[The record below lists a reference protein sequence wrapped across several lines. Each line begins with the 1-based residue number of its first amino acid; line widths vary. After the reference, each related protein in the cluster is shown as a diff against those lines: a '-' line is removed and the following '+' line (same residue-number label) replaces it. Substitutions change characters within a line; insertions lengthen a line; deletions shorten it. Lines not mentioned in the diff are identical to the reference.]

1 MAYSVTTNNG
11 DVITVNDE
19 AKDSSSLSL
28 TVIGRNATNYGQT
41 IFTNTVR
48 QLENFAGN
56 TPPSATYLP
65 TGQLW
70 YDKGEN
76 TLRVYNGATWTRTSL
91 VPANPTDITDD
102 VVTGTQYFN
111 TTEDKLRVYDGAVF
125 RDAVL
130 PGGTVTSAL
139 TGSQSGSAT
148 NYGAKIETLFLT
160 AQGGTPSVVPV
171 IALKY
176 VSDGTSPGEL
186 ADTAHDSAGA
196 TVMAIFSDKAFTVDA
211 TDPHYA
217 TLSNVNSFSGTI
229 TKGMNLRAD
238 YTDSS
243 IAQADTSAFAD
254 KANAFNVGGTIIPS
268 ADYIHV
274 GSTNWVP
281 SGTVSTNY
289 SLGNASNRFGT
300 VHTDTLQIGNSGTPQ
315 TVGIVGTVNIGNAS
329 NEVNSLFVHDLTVSG
344 DLDFTNVNTL
354 TNLES
359 ADITSVALTSGTIV
373 DTATAATDIVNYQTL
388 QAATTSTAL
397 VSGKVIVTTPATSAA
412 SHSVFIGYDAGG
424 ITGNLDTRAHASL
437 SYVPSTGTLS
447 ATSVSATTFTGDLVG
462 DVTGSGAAIT
472 SLNASNIITGTISDA
487 RLPNTITSSIT
498 GNVNGDLTGDVT
510 GSIAGATA
518 AMTGAVTGGS
528 LSDGTLTIDSGAI
541 TSATNITAS
550 GTLNA
555 GTVTDG
561 TASLSSGALA
571 GATTG
576 NFSGTVTATLFSGVA
591 TQARYA
597 DLAEKYTTDADYEA
611 GTVVKIG
618 GDAEITM
625 TTEHA
630 DTEVFGVISTDPA
643 YLMNKDIDGLPVAL
657 QGRVPVKVIGKVEKG
672 QRLTSSDVPGLAW
685 AADVST
691 PLQAIIGRSLENKTD
706 GNEGVVEAV
715 IGVK

>member
-28 TVIGRNATNYGQT
+28 TVIGRNATNYGQS

-76 TLRVYNGATWTRTSL
+76 TLRVYNGATWARTSL
-91 VPANPTDITDD
+91 VPTNATDITEE

-139 TGSQSGSAT
+139 TGSTSGSAT
-148 NYGAKIETLFLT
+148 NYGAKTETLFLT
-160 AQGGTPSVVPV
+160 SQGGSPSVVPV
-171 IALKY
+171 VAIKY
-176 VSDGTSPGEL
+176 VSDGSTPGEL
-186 ADTAHDSAGA
+186 ADTQHDSAGA
-196 TVMAIFSDKAFTVDA
+196 TVMAIFSDTAFTIA
-211 TDPHYA
+211 ASDPYYA

-254 KANAFNVGGTIIPS
+254 KANAFNVGGTIVPA

-289 SLGNASNRFGT
+289 TLGNATNRFGT
-300 VHTDTLQIGNSGTPQ
+300 VHTDTLQIGNAGTPQ
-315 TVGIVGTVNIGNAS
+315 TVGIIGTVNMGNAT
-329 NEVNSLFVHDLTVSG
+329 NRINSLFVQDLSIAG
-344 DLDFTNVNTL
+344 DLDFAQVNTL
-354 TNLES
+354 TGLEDAAIS
-359 ADITSVALTSGTIV
+359 NVILTRGTIAT
-373 DTATAATDIVNYQTL
+373 TATAALDIVNYQTL
-388 QAATTSTAL
+388 QNATTSTAL
-397 VSGKVIVTTPATSAA
+397 VSGKVIVTAPASPAV
-412 SHSVFIGYDAGG
+412 SHSVFLGQG
-424 ITGNLDTRAHASL
+424 TSGNLDTRAHASL
-437 SYVPSTGTLS
+437 SYIPSTGTLS
-447 ATSVSATTFTGDLVG
+447 TTAVSATTFTGDL
-462 DVTGSGAAIT
+462 
-472 SLNASNIITGTISDA
+472 
-487 RLPNTITSSIT
+487 
-498 GNVNGDLTGDVT
+498 TGDVT
-510 GSIAGATA
+510 GAIAGTTA
-518 AMTGAVTGGS
+518 NMSGTVTGDTLTDGTVSINNGAITGAQGITSLATITGSVVT
-528 LSDGTLTIDSGAI
+528 DGTAQITSGAI
-541 TSATNITAS
+541 TGATNITA
-550 GTLNA
+550 T
-555 GTVTDG
+555 
-561 TASLSSGALA
+561 
-571 GATTG
+571 
-576 NFSGTVTATLFSGVA
+576 GTVTANLFSGVA
-591 TQARYA
+591 TAARYA

-630 DTEVFGVISTDPA
+630 DTEVFGVISTAPA

-657 QGRVPVKVIGKVEKG
+657 QGRVPVKVIGKVSKG

-685 AADVST
+685 AVDENT
-691 PLQAIIGRSLENKTD
+691 PIQAIIGRSLENKTD
-706 GNEGVVEAV
+706 GDQGVVEAV
-715 IGVK
+715 IGIK

>member
-28 TVIGRNATNYGQT
+28 TVIGRNATNYGQS

-76 TLRVYNGATWTRTSL
+76 TLRVYNGATWARTSL
-91 VPANPTDITDD
+91 VPTNATDITEE

-139 TGSQSGSAT
+139 TGSTSGSAT
-148 NYGAKIETLFLT
+148 NYGAKTETLFLT
-160 AQGGTPSVVPV
+160 SQGGSPSVVPV
-171 IALKY
+171 VAIKY
-176 VSDGTSPGEL
+176 VSDGSTPGEL
-186 ADTAHDSAGA
+186 ADTQHDSAGA
-196 TVMAIFSDKAFTVDA
+196 TVMAIFSDTAFTIA
-211 TDPHYA
+211 ASDPYYA

-254 KANAFNVGGTIIPS
+254 KANAFNVGGTIVPA

-289 SLGNASNRFGT
+289 TLGNATNRFGT
-300 VHTDTLQIGNSGTPQ
+300 VHTDTLQIGNAGTPQ
-315 TVGIVGTVNIGNAS
+315 TVGVIGTVNIGNAT
-329 NEVNSLFVHDLTVSG
+329 NQINSLFVNDLTVSG

-359 ADITSVALTSGTIV
+359 ADIDAVTLTSGTIST
-373 DTATAATDIVNYQTL
+373 TATAATDIVNYQTL
-388 QAATTSTAL
+388 QNATTSTAL
-397 VSGKVIVTTPATSAA
+397 VSGKVIVTAPASPAV
-412 SHSVFIGYDAGG
+412 SHSVFLGQG
-424 ITGNLDTRAHASL
+424 TSGNLDTRAHASL
-437 SYVPSTGTLS
+437 SYIPSTGTLS
-447 ATSVSATTFTGDLVG
+447 TTAVSATTFTGDL
-462 DVTGSGAAIT
+462 
-472 SLNASNIITGTISDA
+472 
-487 RLPNTITSSIT
+487 
-498 GNVNGDLTGDVT
+498 TGDVT
-510 GSIAGATA
+510 GAIAGTTA
-518 AMTGAVTGGS
+518 NMSGTVTGDTLTDGTVSINNGAITGAQNITSLATITGSVVT
-528 LSDGTLTIDSGAI
+528 DGTAQITSGAI
-541 TSATNITAS
+541 TGATNITA
-550 GTLNA
+550 T
-555 GTVTDG
+555 
-561 TASLSSGALA
+561 
-571 GATTG
+571 
-576 NFSGTVTATLFSGVA
+576 GTVTANLFSGVA
-591 TQARYA
+591 TAARYA

-630 DTEVFGVISTDPA
+630 DTEVFGVISTAPA

-657 QGRVPVKVIGKVEKG
+657 QGRVPVKVIGKVSKG

-685 AADVST
+685 AVDENT
-691 PLQAIIGRSLENKTD
+691 PIQAIIGRSLENKTD
-706 GNEGVVEAV
+706 GDQGVVEAV
-715 IGVK
+715 IGIK

>member
-28 TVIGRNATNYGQT
+28 TVIGRNATNYGQS

-76 TLRVYNGATWTRTSL
+76 TLRVYNGATWARTSL
-91 VPANPTDITDD
+91 VPTNATDITEE

-139 TGSQSGSAT
+139 TGSTSGSAT
-148 NYGAKIETLFLT
+148 NYGAKTETLFLT
-160 AQGGTPSVVPV
+160 SQGGSPSVVPV
-171 IALKY
+171 VAIKY
-176 VSDGTSPGEL
+176 VSDGSTPGEL
-186 ADTAHDSAGA
+186 ADTQHDSAGA
-196 TVMAIFSDKAFTVDA
+196 TVMAIFSDTAFTIA
-211 TDPHYA
+211 ASDPYYA

-254 KANAFNVGGTIIPS
+254 KANAFNVGGTIVPA

-289 SLGNASNRFGT
+289 TLGNATNRFGT
-300 VHTDTLQIGNSGTPQ
+300 VHTDTLQIGNAGTPQ
-315 TVGIVGTVNIGNAS
+315 TVGVIGTVNIGNAT
-329 NEVNSLFVHDLTVSG
+329 NQINSLFVNDLTVSG

-359 ADITSVALTSGTIV
+359 ADIDAVTLTTGTIST
-373 DTATAATDIVNYQTL
+373 TATAATDIVNYQTL
-388 QAATTSTAL
+388 QNATTSTAL
-397 VSGKVIVTTPATSAA
+397 VSGKVIVTAPASPAV
-412 SHSVFIGYDAGG
+412 SHSVFLGQG
-424 ITGNLDTRAHASL
+424 TSGNLDTRAHASL
-437 SYVPSTGTLS
+437 SYIPSTGTLS
-447 ATSVSATTFTGDLVG
+447 TTAVSATTFTGDL
-462 DVTGSGAAIT
+462 
-472 SLNASNIITGTISDA
+472 
-487 RLPNTITSSIT
+487 
-498 GNVNGDLTGDVT
+498 TGDVT
-510 GSIAGATA
+510 GAIAGTTA
-518 AMTGAVTGGS
+518 NMSGTVTGDTLTDGTVSINNGAITGAQNITSLATITGSVVT
-528 LSDGTLTIDSGAI
+528 DGTAQITSGAI
-541 TSATNITAS
+541 TGATNITA
-550 GTLNA
+550 T
-555 GTVTDG
+555 
-561 TASLSSGALA
+561 
-571 GATTG
+571 
-576 NFSGTVTATLFSGVA
+576 GTVTANLFSGVA
-591 TQARYA
+591 TAARYA

-630 DTEVFGVISTDPA
+630 DTEVFGVISTAPA

-657 QGRVPVKVIGKVEKG
+657 QGRVPVKVIGKVSKG

-685 AADVST
+685 AVDENT
-691 PLQAIIGRSLENKTD
+691 PIQAIIGRSLENKTD
-706 GNEGVVEAV
+706 GDQGVVEAV
-715 IGVK
+715 IGIK

>member
-1 MAYSVTTNNG
+1 MAYSITTNDNQT
-11 DVITVNDE
+11 ITVTDE
-19 AKDSSSLSL
+19 LLNTDSSQIL
-28 TVIGRNATNYGQT
+28 IGRNAINYGQS
-41 IFTNTVR
+41 IVTNTIR
-48 QLENFAGN
+48 QLESFAGSN
-56 TPPSATYLP
+56 IPSGINV

-70 YDKGEN
+70 YNKTEN
-76 TLRVYNGATWTRTSL
+76 TLRVYNGSTWSRTSL
-91 VPANPTDITDD
+91 VPTATSDITTEL
-102 VVTGTQYFN
+102 VAGTGYFN
-111 TTEDKLRVYDGAVF
+111 TTEDKLKIYDGAVF

-139 TGSQSGSAT
+139 SAAQSGTAT

-160 AQGGTPSVVPV
+160 AQGASPSVVPV
-171 IALKY
+171 MAFKY
-176 VSDGTSPGEL
+176 VSDGTVPGEL
-186 ADTAHDSAGA
+186 ADSAHDSAGA

-211 TDPHYA
+211 SDPYYA

-243 IAQADTSAFAD
+243 IAQSDTSTFAD
-254 KANAFNVGGTIIPS
+254 QANALYVGGAPISS

-281 SGTVSTNY
+281 SGVS
-289 SLGNASNRFGT
+289 SVLGTSSNRFADLHVGQM
-300 VHTDTLQIGNSGTPQ
+300 QIG
-315 TVGIVGTVNIGNAS
+315 VGGSPKSIGILGDVTLGNVT
-329 NEVNSLFVHDLTVSG
+329 NEVKEIFVHDLHVSG
-344 DLDFTNVNTL
+344 DLDFANVNAL

-359 ADITSVALTSGTIV
+359 ADIDDVTLTTGSISTTASSGNDIVNFTTLSAATTSSSLVAGATIV
-373 DTATAATDIVNYQTL
+373 DTPAAPTAT
-388 QAATTSTAL
+388 
-397 VSGKVIVTTPATSAA
+397 
-412 SHSVFIGYDAGG
+412 HSVFLGQGTTGNISTSSHSG
-424 ITGNLDTRAHASL
+424 ITYL
-437 SYVPSTGTLS
+437 PSTSTLTTGT
-447 ATSVSATTFTGDLVG
+447 VSATTLTD
-462 DVTGSGAAIT
+462 GSFSVSAGAIT
-472 SLNASNIITGTISDA
+472 GASTGTFS
-487 RLPNTITSSIT
+487 
-498 GNVNGDLTGDVT
+498 
-510 GSIAGATA
+510 
-518 AMTGAVTGGS
+518 GAVTGGS
-528 LSDGTLTIDSGAI
+528 LTDGTATLSSGALSGVTTLSLTSTI
-541 TSATNITAS
+541 TGATAVTAS
-550 GTLNA
+550 GAVTGGTL
-555 GTVTDG
+555 TDG
-561 TASLSSGALA
+561 TASISSGAIT

-576 NFSGTVTATLFSGVA
+576 NFSGTVTANLFSGTA

-597 DLAEKYTTDADYEA
+597 DLAEKYTSDAEYEA

-630 DTEVFGVISTDPA
+630 DSEVFGVISTDPA

-691 PLQAIIGRSLENKTD
+691 PIQAIIGRSLENKTD

>member
-28 TVIGRNATNYGQT
+28 TVIGRNATNYGQS

-76 TLRVYNGATWTRTSL
+76 TLRVYNGATWARTSL
-91 VPANPTDITDD
+91 VPTNATDITEE

-139 TGSQSGSAT
+139 TGSTSGSAT
-148 NYGAKIETLFLT
+148 NYGAKTETLFLT
-160 AQGGTPSVVPV
+160 SQGGSPSVVPV
-171 IALKY
+171 VAIKY
-176 VSDGTSPGEL
+176 VSDGSTPGEL
-186 ADTAHDSAGA
+186 ADTQHDSAGA
-196 TVMAIFSDKAFTVDA
+196 TVMAIFSDTAFTIA
-211 TDPHYA
+211 ASDPYYA

-254 KANAFNVGGTIIPS
+254 KANAFNVGGTIVPA

-289 SLGNASNRFGT
+289 TLGNATNRFGT
-300 VHTDTLQIGNSGTPQ
+300 VHTDTLQIGNAGTPQ
-315 TVGIVGTVNIGNAS
+315 TVGVIGTVNIGNAT
-329 NEVNSLFVHDLTVSG
+329 NQINSLFVNDLTVSG

-359 ADITSVALTSGTIV
+359 ADIDAVTLTTGTIST
-373 DTATAATDIVNYQTL
+373 TATAATDIVNYQTL
-388 QAATTSTAL
+388 QNATTSTAL
-397 VSGKVIVTTPATSAA
+397 VSGKVIVTAPASPAV
-412 SHSVFIGYDAGG
+412 SHSVFLGQG
-424 ITGNLDTRAHASL
+424 TSGNLDTRAHASL
-437 SYVPSTGTLS
+437 SYIPSTGTLS
-447 ATSVSATTFTGDLVG
+447 TTAVSATTFTGDL
-462 DVTGSGAAIT
+462 
-472 SLNASNIITGTISDA
+472 
-487 RLPNTITSSIT
+487 
-498 GNVNGDLTGDVT
+498 TGDVT
-510 GSIAGATA
+510 GAIAGTTA
-518 AMTGAVTGGS
+518 NMSGTVTGDT
-528 LSDGTLTIDSGAI
+528 LTDGTVSINNGAI
-541 TSATNITAS
+541 TGAQNITSLATITGS
-550 GTLNA
+550 V
-555 GTVTDG
+555 VTDG
-561 TASLSSGALA
+561 TAQITSGALT

-576 NFSGTVTATLFSGVA
+576 NFSGTVTANLFSGVA

-630 DTEVFGVISTDPA
+630 DTEVFGVISTAPA

-657 QGRVPVKVIGKVEKG
+657 QGRVPVKVIGKVSKG

-685 AADVST
+685 AVDENT
-691 PLQAIIGRSLENKTD
+691 PIQAIIGRSLENKTD
-706 GNEGVVEAV
+706 GDQGVVEAV
-715 IGVK
+715 IGIK

>member
-28 TVIGRNATNYGQT
+28 TVIGRNATNYGQS

-76 TLRVYNGATWTRTSL
+76 TLRVYNGATWARTSL
-91 VPANPTDITDD
+91 VPTNATDITEE

-139 TGSQSGSAT
+139 TGSTSGSAT
-148 NYGAKIETLFLT
+148 NYGAKTETLFLT
-160 AQGGTPSVVPV
+160 SQGGSPSVVPV
-171 IALKY
+171 VAIKY
-176 VSDGTSPGEL
+176 VSDGSTPGEL
-186 ADTAHDSAGA
+186 ADTQHDSAGA
-196 TVMAIFSDKAFTVDA
+196 TVMAIFSDTAFTIA
-211 TDPHYA
+211 ASDPYYA

-254 KANAFNVGGTIIPS
+254 KANAFNVGGTIVPA

-289 SLGNASNRFGT
+289 TLGNATNRFGT
-300 VHTDTLQIGNSGTPQ
+300 VHTDTLQIGNAGTPQ
-315 TVGIVGTVNIGNAS
+315 TVGVIGTVNIGNAT
-329 NEVNSLFVHDLTVSG
+329 NQINSLFVNDLTVSG

-359 ADITSVALTSGTIV
+359 ADIDAVTLTTGTIST
-373 DTATAATDIVNYQTL
+373 TATAATDIVNYQTL
-388 QAATTSTAL
+388 QNATTSTAL
-397 VSGKVIVTTPATSAA
+397 VSGKVIVTAPASPAV
-412 SHSVFIGYDAGG
+412 SHSVFLGQG
-424 ITGNLDTRAHASL
+424 TSGNLDTRAHASL
-437 SYVPSTGTLS
+437 SYIPSTGTLS
-447 ATSVSATTFTGDLVG
+447 TTAVSATTFTGDL
-462 DVTGSGAAIT
+462 
-472 SLNASNIITGTISDA
+472 
-487 RLPNTITSSIT
+487 
-498 GNVNGDLTGDVT
+498 TGDVT
-510 GSIAGATA
+510 GAIAGTTANMSGTVTGDTLTDGTVSINNGAIAGAQNITSLA
-518 AMTGAVTGGS
+518 TITGSVVT
-528 LSDGTLTIDSGAI
+528 DGTAQITSGAI
-541 TSATNITAS
+541 TGATNITA
-550 GTLNA
+550 T
-555 GTVTDG
+555 
-561 TASLSSGALA
+561 
-571 GATTG
+571 
-576 NFSGTVTATLFSGVA
+576 GTVTANLFSGVA
-591 TQARYA
+591 TAARYA

-630 DTEVFGVISTDPA
+630 DTEVFGVISTAPA

-657 QGRVPVKVIGKVEKG
+657 QGRVPVKVIGKVSKG

-685 AADVST
+685 AVDENT
-691 PLQAIIGRSLENKTD
+691 PIQAIIGRSLENKTD
-706 GNEGVVEAV
+706 GDQGVVEAV
-715 IGVK
+715 IGIK

>member
-28 TVIGRNATNYGQT
+28 TVIGRNATNYGQS

-76 TLRVYNGATWTRTSL
+76 TLRVYNGATWARTSL
-91 VPANPTDITDD
+91 VPTNATDITEE

-139 TGSQSGSAT
+139 TGSTSGSAT
-148 NYGAKIETLFLT
+148 NYGAKTETLFLT
-160 AQGGTPSVVPV
+160 SQGGSPSVVPV
-171 IALKY
+171 VAIKY
-176 VSDGTSPGEL
+176 VSDGSTPGEL
-186 ADTAHDSAGA
+186 ADTQHDSAGA
-196 TVMAIFSDKAFTVDA
+196 TVMAIFSDTAFTIA
-211 TDPHYA
+211 ASDPYYA

-254 KANAFNVGGTIIPS
+254 KANAFNVGGTIVPA

-289 SLGNASNRFGT
+289 TLGNATNRFGT
-300 VHTDTLQIGNSGTPQ
+300 VHTDTLQIGNAGTPQ
-315 TVGIVGTVNIGNAS
+315 TVGVIGTVNIGNAT
-329 NEVNSLFVHDLTVSG
+329 NQINSLFVNDLTVSG

-359 ADITSVALTSGTIV
+359 ADIDAVTLTSGTIST
-373 DTATAATDIVNYQTL
+373 TATAATDIVNYQTL
-388 QAATTSTAL
+388 QNATTSTAL
-397 VSGKVIVTTPATSAA
+397 VSGKVIVTAPASPAV
-412 SHSVFIGYDAGG
+412 SHSVFLGQG
-424 ITGNLDTRAHASL
+424 TSGNLDTRAHASL
-437 SYVPSTGTLS
+437 SYIPSTGTLS
-447 ATSVSATTFTGDLVG
+447 TTAVSATTFTGDL
-462 DVTGSGAAIT
+462 
-472 SLNASNIITGTISDA
+472 
-487 RLPNTITSSIT
+487 
-498 GNVNGDLTGDVT
+498 TGDVT
-510 GSIAGATA
+510 GAIAGTTA
-518 AMTGAVTGGS
+518 NMSGTVTGDTLTDGTVSINNGAITGAQGITSLATITGSVVT
-528 LSDGTLTIDSGAI
+528 DGTAQITSGAI
-541 TSATNITAS
+541 TGATNITA
-550 GTLNA
+550 T
-555 GTVTDG
+555 
-561 TASLSSGALA
+561 
-571 GATTG
+571 
-576 NFSGTVTATLFSGVA
+576 GTVTANLFSGVA
-591 TQARYA
+591 TAARYA

-630 DTEVFGVISTDPA
+630 DTEVFGVISTAPA

-657 QGRVPVKVIGKVEKG
+657 QGRVPVKVIGKVSKG

-685 AADVST
+685 AVDENT
-691 PLQAIIGRSLENKTD
+691 PIQAIIGRSLENKTD
-706 GNEGVVEAV
+706 GDQGVVEAV
-715 IGVK
+715 IGIK

>member
-28 TVIGRNATNYGQT
+28 TVIGRNATNYGQS

-65 TGQLW
+65 SGQLW

-76 TLRVYNGATWTRTSL
+76 TLRVYNGATWARTSL
-91 VPANPTDITDD
+91 VPTNATDITEE

-139 TGSQSGSAT
+139 TGSTSGSAT
-148 NYGAKIETLFLT
+148 NYGAKTETLFLT
-160 AQGGTPSVVPV
+160 SQGGSPSVVPV
-171 IALKY
+171 VAIKY
-176 VSDGTSPGEL
+176 VSDGSTPGEL
-186 ADTAHDSAGA
+186 ADTQHDSAGA
-196 TVMAIFSDKAFTVDA
+196 TVMAIFSDTAFTIA
-211 TDPHYA
+211 ASDPYYA

-254 KANAFNVGGTIIPS
+254 KANAFNVGGTIVPA

-289 SLGNASNRFGT
+289 TLGNATNRFGT
-300 VHTDTLQIGNSGTPQ
+300 VHTDTLQIGNAGTPQ
-315 TVGIVGTVNIGNAS
+315 TVGVIGTVNIGNAT
-329 NEVNSLFVHDLTVSG
+329 NQINSLFVNDLTVSG

-359 ADITSVALTSGTIV
+359 ADIDAVTLTTGTIST
-373 DTATAATDIVNYQTL
+373 TATAATDIVNYQTL
-388 QAATTSTAL
+388 QNATTSTAL
-397 VSGKVIVTTPATSAA
+397 VSGKVIVTAPASPAV
-412 SHSVFIGYDAGG
+412 SHSVFLGQG
-424 ITGNLDTRAHASL
+424 TSGNLDTRAHASL
-437 SYVPSTGTLS
+437 SYIPSTGTLS
-447 ATSVSATTFTGDLVG
+447 TTAVSATTFTGDL
-462 DVTGSGAAIT
+462 
-472 SLNASNIITGTISDA
+472 
-487 RLPNTITSSIT
+487 
-498 GNVNGDLTGDVT
+498 TGDVT
-510 GSIAGATA
+510 GAIAGTTA
-518 AMTGAVTGGS
+518 NMSGTVTGDTLTDGTVSINNGAITGAQNITSLATITGSVVT
-528 LSDGTLTIDSGAI
+528 DGTAQITSGAI
-541 TSATNITAS
+541 TGATNITA
-550 GTLNA
+550 T
-555 GTVTDG
+555 
-561 TASLSSGALA
+561 
-571 GATTG
+571 
-576 NFSGTVTATLFSGVA
+576 GTVTANLFSGVA
-591 TQARYA
+591 TAARYA

-630 DTEVFGVISTDPA
+630 DTEVFGVISTAPA

-657 QGRVPVKVIGKVEKG
+657 QGRVPVKVIGKVSKG

-685 AADVST
+685 AVDENT
-691 PLQAIIGRSLENKTD
+691 PIQAIIGRSLENKTD
-706 GNEGVVEAV
+706 GDQGVVEAV
-715 IGVK
+715 IGIK

>member
-28 TVIGRNATNYGQT
+28 TVIGRNATNYGQS

-76 TLRVYNGATWTRTSL
+76 TLRVYNGATWARTSL
-91 VPANPTDITDD
+91 VPTNATDITEE

-139 TGSQSGSAT
+139 TGSTSGSAT
-148 NYGAKIETLFLT
+148 NYGAKTETLFLT
-160 AQGGTPSVVPV
+160 SQGGSPSVVPV
-171 IALKY
+171 VAIKY
-176 VSDGTSPGEL
+176 VSDGSTPGEL
-186 ADTAHDSAGA
+186 ADTQHDSAGA
-196 TVMAIFSDKAFTVDA
+196 TVMAIFSDTAFTIA
-211 TDPHYA
+211 ASDPYYA

-254 KANAFNVGGTIIPS
+254 KANAFNVGGTIVPA

-289 SLGNASNRFGT
+289 TLGNATNRFGT
-300 VHTDTLQIGNSGTPQ
+300 VHTDTLQIGNAGTPQ
-315 TVGIVGTVNIGNAS
+315 TVGVIGTVNIGNAT
-329 NEVNSLFVHDLTVSG
+329 NQINSLFVNDLTVSG

-359 ADITSVALTSGTIV
+359 ADIDAVTLITGTIST
-373 DTATAATDIVNYQTL
+373 TATAATDIVNYQTL
-388 QAATTSTAL
+388 QNATTSTAL
-397 VSGKVIVTTPATSAA
+397 VSGKVIVTAPASPAV
-412 SHSVFIGYDAGG
+412 SHSVFLGQG
-424 ITGNLDTRAHASL
+424 TSGNLDTRAHASL
-437 SYVPSTGTLS
+437 SYIPSTGTLS
-447 ATSVSATTFTGDLVG
+447 TTAVSATTFTGDL
-462 DVTGSGAAIT
+462 
-472 SLNASNIITGTISDA
+472 
-487 RLPNTITSSIT
+487 
-498 GNVNGDLTGDVT
+498 TGDVT
-510 GSIAGATA
+510 GAIAGTTA
-518 AMTGAVTGGS
+518 NMSGTVTGDTLTDGTVSINNGAITGAQNITSLATITGSVVT
-528 LSDGTLTIDSGAI
+528 DGTAQITSGAI
-541 TSATNITAS
+541 TGATNITA
-550 GTLNA
+550 T
-555 GTVTDG
+555 
-561 TASLSSGALA
+561 
-571 GATTG
+571 
-576 NFSGTVTATLFSGVA
+576 GTVTANLFSGVA
-591 TQARYA
+591 TAARYA

-630 DTEVFGVISTDPA
+630 DTEVFGVISTAPA

-657 QGRVPVKVIGKVEKG
+657 QGRVPVKVIGKVSKG

-685 AADVST
+685 AVDENT
-691 PLQAIIGRSLENKTD
+691 PIQAIIGRSLENKTD
-706 GNEGVVEAV
+706 GDQGVVEAV
-715 IGVK
+715 IGIK

>member
-19 AKDSSSLSL
+19 AKDSSSLPL
-28 TVIGRNATNYGQT
+28 TVIGRNATNYGQS

-76 TLRVYNGATWTRTSL
+76 TLRVYNGATWARTSL
-91 VPANPTDITDD
+91 VPTNATDITEE

-139 TGSQSGSAT
+139 TGSTSGSAT
-148 NYGAKIETLFLT
+148 NYGAKTETLFLT
-160 AQGGTPSVVPV
+160 SQGGSPSVVPV
-171 IALKY
+171 VAIKY
-176 VSDGTSPGEL
+176 VSDGSTPGEL
-186 ADTAHDSAGA
+186 ADTQHDSAGA
-196 TVMAIFSDKAFTVDA
+196 TVMAIFSDTAFTIA
-211 TDPHYA
+211 ASDPYYA

-254 KANAFNVGGTIIPS
+254 KANAFNVGGTIVPA

-281 SGTVSTNY
+281 KETTSTNY
-289 SLGNASNRFGT
+289 TLGNATNRFGT
-300 VHTDTLQIGNSGTPQ
+300 VHTDTLQIGNAGTPQ
-315 TVGIVGTVNIGNAS
+315 TVGVIGTVNIGNAT
-329 NEVNSLFVHDLTVSG
+329 NQINSLFVNDLTVSG

-359 ADITSVALTSGTIV
+359 ADIDAVTLTTGTIST
-373 DTATAATDIVNYQTL
+373 TATAATDIVNYQTL
-388 QAATTSTAL
+388 QNATTSTAL
-397 VSGKVIVTTPATSAA
+397 VSGKVIVTAPASPAV
-412 SHSVFIGYDAGG
+412 SHSVFLGQG
-424 ITGNLDTRAHASL
+424 TSGNLDTRAHASL
-437 SYVPSTGTLS
+437 SYIPSTGTLS
-447 ATSVSATTFTGDLVG
+447 TTAVSATTFTGDL
-462 DVTGSGAAIT
+462 
-472 SLNASNIITGTISDA
+472 
-487 RLPNTITSSIT
+487 
-498 GNVNGDLTGDVT
+498 TGDVT
-510 GSIAGATA
+510 GAIAGTTA
-518 AMTGAVTGGS
+518 NMSGTVTGDTLTDGTVSINNGAITGAQNITSLATITGSVVT
-528 LSDGTLTIDSGAI
+528 DGTAQITSGAI
-541 TSATNITAS
+541 TGATNITA
-550 GTLNA
+550 T
-555 GTVTDG
+555 
-561 TASLSSGALA
+561 
-571 GATTG
+571 
-576 NFSGTVTATLFSGVA
+576 GTVTANLFSGVA
-591 TQARYA
+591 TAARYA

-630 DTEVFGVISTDPA
+630 DTEVFGVISTAPA

-657 QGRVPVKVIGKVEKG
+657 QGRVPVKVIGKVSKG

-685 AADVST
+685 AVDENT
-691 PLQAIIGRSLENKTD
+691 PIQAIIGRSLENKTD
-706 GNEGVVEAV
+706 GDQGVVEAV
-715 IGVK
+715 IGIK

>member
-28 TVIGRNATNYGQT
+28 TVIGRNATNYGQS

-76 TLRVYNGATWTRTSL
+76 TLRVYNGATWARTSL
-91 VPANPTDITDD
+91 VPTNATDITEE

-139 TGSQSGSAT
+139 TGSTSGSAT
-148 NYGAKIETLFLT
+148 NYGAKTETLFLT
-160 AQGGTPSVVPV
+160 SQGGSPSVVPV
-171 IALKY
+171 VAIKY
-176 VSDGTSPGEL
+176 VSDGSTPGEL
-186 ADTAHDSAGA
+186 ADTQHDSAGA
-196 TVMAIFSDKAFTVDA
+196 TVMAIFSDTAFTIA
-211 TDPHYA
+211 ASDPYYA

-254 KANAFNVGGTIIPS
+254 KANAFNVGGTIVPA

-289 SLGNASNRFGT
+289 TLGNATNRFGT
-300 VHTDTLQIGNSGTPQ
+300 VHTDTLQIGNAGTPQ
-315 TVGIVGTVNIGNAS
+315 TVGVIGTVNIGNAT
-329 NEVNSLFVHDLTVSG
+329 NQINSLFVNDLTVSG

-359 ADITSVALTSGTIV
+359 ADIDAVTLTTGTIST
-373 DTATAATDIVNYQTL
+373 TATAATDIVNYQTL
-388 QAATTSTAL
+388 QNATTSTAL
-397 VSGKVIVTTPATSAA
+397 VSGKVIVTAPASPAV
-412 SHSVFIGYDAGG
+412 SHSVFLGQG
-424 ITGNLDTRAHASL
+424 TSGNLDTRAHASL
-437 SYVPSTGTLS
+437 SYIPSTGTLS
-447 ATSVSATTFTGDLVG
+447 TTAVSATTFTGDL
-462 DVTGSGAAIT
+462 
-472 SLNASNIITGTISDA
+472 
-487 RLPNTITSSIT
+487 
-498 GNVNGDLTGDVT
+498 TGDVT
-510 GSIAGATA
+510 GAIAGTTA
-518 AMTGAVTGGS
+518 NMSGTVTGDTLTDGTVSINNGAITGAQNITSLATITGSVVT
-528 LSDGTLTIDSGAI
+528 DGTAQITSGAI
-541 TSATNITAS
+541 TGATNITA
-550 GTLNA
+550 T
-555 GTVTDG
+555 
-561 TASLSSGALA
+561 
-571 GATTG
+571 
-576 NFSGTVTATLFSGVA
+576 GTVTANLFSGVA
-591 TQARYA
+591 TAARYA

-657 QGRVPVKVIGKVEKG
+657 QGRVPVKVIGKVSKG

-685 AADVST
+685 AVDENT
-691 PLQAIIGRSLENKTD
+691 PIQAIIGRSLENKTD
-706 GNEGVVEAV
+706 GDQGVVEAV
-715 IGVK
+715 IGIK

>member
-28 TVIGRNATNYGQT
+28 TVIGRNATNYGQS

-76 TLRVYNGATWTRTSL
+76 TLRVYNGATWARTSL
-91 VPANPTDITDD
+91 VPTNATDITEE

-139 TGSQSGSAT
+139 TGGTSGSAT
-148 NYGAKIETLFLT
+148 NYGAKTETLFLT
-160 AQGGTPSVVPV
+160 SQGGSPSVVPV
-171 IALKY
+171 VAIKY
-176 VSDGTSPGEL
+176 VSDGSTPGEL
-186 ADTAHDSAGA
+186 ADTQHDSAGA
-196 TVMAIFSDKAFTVDA
+196 TVMAIFSDTAFTIA
-211 TDPHYA
+211 ASDPYYA

-254 KANAFNVGGTIIPS
+254 KANAFNVGGTIVPA

-289 SLGNASNRFGT
+289 TLGNATNRFGT
-300 VHTDTLQIGNSGTPQ
+300 VHTDTLQIGNAGTPQ
-315 TVGIVGTVNIGNAS
+315 TVGVIGTVNIGNAT
-329 NEVNSLFVHDLTVSG
+329 NQINSLFVNDLTVSG

-359 ADITSVALTSGTIV
+359 ADIDAVTLTTGTIST
-373 DTATAATDIVNYQTL
+373 TATAATDIVNYQTL
-388 QAATTSTAL
+388 QNATTSTAL
-397 VSGKVIVTTPATSAA
+397 VSGKVIVTAPASPAV
-412 SHSVFIGYDAGG
+412 SHSVFLGQG
-424 ITGNLDTRAHASL
+424 TSGNLDTRAHASL
-437 SYVPSTGTLS
+437 SYIPSTGTLS
-447 ATSVSATTFTGDLVG
+447 TTAVSATTFTGDL
-462 DVTGSGAAIT
+462 
-472 SLNASNIITGTISDA
+472 
-487 RLPNTITSSIT
+487 
-498 GNVNGDLTGDVT
+498 TGDVT
-510 GSIAGATA
+510 GAIAGTTA
-518 AMTGAVTGGS
+518 NMSGTVTGDTLTDGTVSINNGAITGAQNITSLATITGSVVT
-528 LSDGTLTIDSGAI
+528 DGTAQITSGAI
-541 TSATNITAS
+541 TGATNITA
-550 GTLNA
+550 T
-555 GTVTDG
+555 
-561 TASLSSGALA
+561 
-571 GATTG
+571 
-576 NFSGTVTATLFSGVA
+576 GTVTANLFSGVA
-591 TQARYA
+591 TAARYA

-630 DTEVFGVISTDPA
+630 DTEVFGVISTAPA

-657 QGRVPVKVIGKVEKG
+657 QGRVPVKVIGKVSKG

-685 AADVST
+685 AVDENT
-691 PLQAIIGRSLENKTD
+691 PIQAIIGRSLENKTD
-706 GNEGVVEAV
+706 GDQGVVEAV
-715 IGVK
+715 IGIK

>member
-76 TLRVYNGATWTRTSL
+76 TLRVYNGATWARTSL
-91 VPANPTDITDD
+91 VPTNATDITEE

-139 TGSQSGSAT
+139 TGSTSGSAT
-148 NYGAKIETLFLT
+148 NYGAKTETLFLT
-160 AQGGTPSVVPV
+160 SQGGSPSVVPV
-171 IALKY
+171 VAIKY
-176 VSDGTSPGEL
+176 VSDGSTPGEL
-186 ADTAHDSAGA
+186 ADTQHDSAGA
-196 TVMAIFSDKAFTVDA
+196 TVMAIFSDTAFTIA
-211 TDPHYA
+211 ASDPYYA

-254 KANAFNVGGTIIPS
+254 KANAFNVGGTIVPA

-289 SLGNASNRFGT
+289 TLGNATNRFGT
-300 VHTDTLQIGNSGTPQ
+300 VHTDTLQIGNAGTPQ
-315 TVGIVGTVNIGNAS
+315 TVGVIGTVNIGNAT
-329 NEVNSLFVHDLTVSG
+329 NQINSLFVNDLTVSG

-359 ADITSVALTSGTIV
+359 ADIDAVTLTTGTIST
-373 DTATAATDIVNYQTL
+373 TATAATDIVNYQTL
-388 QAATTSTAL
+388 QNATTSTAL
-397 VSGKVIVTTPATSAA
+397 VSGKVIVTAPASPAV
-412 SHSVFIGYDAGG
+412 SHSVFLGQG
-424 ITGNLDTRAHASL
+424 TSGNLDTRAHASL
-437 SYVPSTGTLS
+437 SYIPSTGTLS
-447 ATSVSATTFTGDLVG
+447 TTAVSATTFTGDL
-462 DVTGSGAAIT
+462 
-472 SLNASNIITGTISDA
+472 
-487 RLPNTITSSIT
+487 
-498 GNVNGDLTGDVT
+498 TGDVT
-510 GSIAGATA
+510 GAIAGTTA
-518 AMTGAVTGGS
+518 NMSGTVTGDTLTDGTVSINNGAITGAQNITSLATITGSVVT
-528 LSDGTLTIDSGAI
+528 DGTAQITSGAI
-541 TSATNITAS
+541 TGATNITA
-550 GTLNA
+550 T
-555 GTVTDG
+555 
-561 TASLSSGALA
+561 
-571 GATTG
+571 
-576 NFSGTVTATLFSGVA
+576 GTVTANLFSGVA
-591 TQARYA
+591 TAARYA

-630 DTEVFGVISTDPA
+630 DTEVFGVISTAPA

-657 QGRVPVKVIGKVEKG
+657 QGRVPVKVIGKVSKG

-685 AADVST
+685 AVDENT
-691 PLQAIIGRSLENKTD
+691 PIQAIIGRSLENKTD
-706 GNEGVVEAV
+706 GDQGVVEAV
-715 IGVK
+715 IGIK

>member
-1 MAYSVTTNNG
+1 MAYSVTTNDG
-11 DVITVNDE
+11 QVITVNDE
-19 AKDSSSLSL
+19 AKDSSSLPL
-28 TVIGRNATNYGQT
+28 TVIGRNATNYGQS

-76 TLRVYNGATWTRTSL
+76 TLRVYNGTVWARTSL
-91 VPANPTDITDD
+91 IPTSATDITEE

-130 PGGTVTSAL
+130 PGGTVTSSF
-139 TGSQSGSAT
+139 TGNTAASGSAT
-148 NYGAKIETLFLT
+148 NYGAKAETLFLHT
-160 AQGGTPSVVPV
+160 TGSPSVVPV
-171 IALKY
+171 VALKY
-176 VSDGTSPGEL
+176 VSDGSTPGEL
-186 ADTAHDSAGA
+186 ADTQHDSAGA
-196 TVMAIFSDKAFTVDA
+196 TVMAIFSDTAFTVAA
-211 TDPHYA
+211 TDPYYA

-254 KANAFNVGGTIIPS
+254 KANAFNVGGTIVPA

-281 SGTVSTNY
+281 SGTVSSNY
-289 SLGNASNRFGT
+289 TLGNATNRFGA
-300 VHTDTLQIGNSGTPQ
+300 VHTDTLQIGNAGTPQ
-315 TVGIVGTVNIGNAS
+315 TVGIIGTVNIGNAT
-329 NEVNSLFVHDLTVSG
+329 NQINSLFVNDLTVSG

-359 ADITSVALTSGTIV
+359 ADIDAVTLTTGTIST
-373 DTATAATDIVNYQTL
+373 TATAATDIVNYQTL
-388 QAATTSTAL
+388 QNATTSTAL
-397 VSGKVIVTTPATSAA
+397 VSGKVIVTAPASPAV
-412 SHSVFIGYDAGG
+412 SHSIFLGQG
-424 ITGNLDTRAHASL
+424 TSGNLDTRAHASL
-437 SYVPSTGTLS
+437 SYIPSTGTLS
-447 ATSVSATTFTGDLVG
+447 TTAVSATTFTGDL
-462 DVTGSGAAIT
+462 
-472 SLNASNIITGTISDA
+472 
-487 RLPNTITSSIT
+487 
-498 GNVNGDLTGDVT
+498 TGDVT
-510 GSIAGATA
+510 GAIAGTTA
-518 AMTGAVTGGS
+518 NMSGTVTGDT
-528 LSDGTLTIDSGAI
+528 LTDGTVSINNGAI
-541 TSATNITAS
+541 TGAQNITSLATITGS
-550 GTLNA
+550 V
-555 GTVTDG
+555 VTDG
-561 TASLSSGALA
+561 TAQITSGALT

-576 NFSGTVTATLFSGVA
+576 NFSGTVTANLFSGVA

-643 YLMNKDIDGLPVAL
+643 YLMNKDLDGLPVAL
-657 QGRVPVKVIGKVEKG
+657 QGRVPVKVIGKVSKG

-685 AADVST
+685 AVDENT
-691 PLQAIIGRSLENKTD
+691 PIQAIIGRSLENKTD
-706 GNEGVVEAV
+706 GDQGVVEAV
-715 IGVK
+715 IGIK

>member
-1 MAYSVTTNNG
+1 
-11 DVITVNDE
+11 
-19 AKDSSSLSL
+19 
-28 TVIGRNATNYGQT
+28 
-41 IFTNTVR
+41 
-48 QLENFAGN
+48 
-56 TPPSATYLP
+56 
-65 TGQLW
+65 
-70 YDKGEN
+70 
-76 TLRVYNGATWTRTSL
+76 
-91 VPANPTDITDD
+91 
-102 VVTGTQYFN
+102 
-111 TTEDKLRVYDGAVF
+111 
-125 RDAVL
+125 
-130 PGGTVTSAL
+130 
-139 TGSQSGSAT
+139 
-148 NYGAKIETLFLT
+148 
-160 AQGGTPSVVPV
+160 
-171 IALKY
+171 
-176 VSDGTSPGEL
+176 
-186 ADTAHDSAGA
+186 
-196 TVMAIFSDKAFTVDA
+196 
-211 TDPHYA
+211 
-217 TLSNVNSFSGTI
+217 
-229 TKGMNLRAD
+229 MNLRAD

-254 KANAFNVGGTIIPS
+254 KANAFNVGGTIVPA

-289 SLGNASNRFGT
+289 TLGNATNRFGT
-300 VHTDTLQIGNSGTPQ
+300 VHTDTLQIGNAGTPQ
-315 TVGIVGTVNIGNAS
+315 TVGVIGTVNIGNAT
-329 NEVNSLFVHDLTVSG
+329 NQINSLFVNDLTVSG

-359 ADITSVALTSGTIV
+359 ADIDAVTLTTGTIST
-373 DTATAATDIVNYQTL
+373 TATAANDIVNYSTL
-388 QAATTSTAL
+388 QSATTSAAL
-397 VSGKVIVTTPATSAA
+397 VSGQVIVTAPASPAV
-412 SHSVFIGYDAGG
+412 SHSVFLGQG
-424 ITGNLDTRAHASL
+424 TSGNLDTRAHASL
-437 SYVPSTGTLS
+437 SYIPSTGTLS

-472 SLNASNIITGTISDA
+472 NLDASNITSGTISDA

-528 LSDGTLTIDSGAI
+528 LSDGTLTIDNGAI

-630 DTEVFGVISTDPA
+630 DTEVFGVISTAPA

-657 QGRVPVKVIGKVEKG
+657 QGRVPVKVIGKVSKG

-685 AADVST
+685 AVDENT
-691 PLQAIIGRSLENKTD
+691 PIQAIIGRSLENKTD
-706 GNEGVVEAV
+706 GDQGVVEAV
-715 IGVK
+715 IGIK

>member
-28 TVIGRNATNYGQT
+28 TVIGRNATNYGQS

-76 TLRVYNGATWTRTSL
+76 TLRVYNGATWARTSL
-91 VPANPTDITDD
+91 VPTNATDITEE

-139 TGSQSGSAT
+139 TGSTSGSAT
-148 NYGAKIETLFLT
+148 NYGAKTETLFLT
-160 AQGGTPSVVPV
+160 SQGGSPSVVPV
-171 IALKY
+171 VALKY
-176 VSDGTSPGEL
+176 VSDGSTPGEL
-186 ADTAHDSAGA
+186 ADTQHDSAGA
-196 TVMAIFSDKAFTVDA
+196 TVMAIFSDTAFTIA
-211 TDPHYA
+211 ASDPYYA

-254 KANAFNVGGTIIPS
+254 KANAFNVGGTIVPA

-289 SLGNASNRFGT
+289 TLGNATNRFGT
-300 VHTDTLQIGNSGTPQ
+300 VHTDTLQIGNAGTPQ
-315 TVGIVGTVNIGNAS
+315 TVGVIGTVNIGNAT
-329 NEVNSLFVHDLTVSG
+329 NQINSLFVNDLTVSG

-359 ADITSVALTSGTIV
+359 ADIDAVTLTTGTIST
-373 DTATAATDIVNYQTL
+373 TATAATDIVNYQTL
-388 QAATTSTAL
+388 QNATTSTAL
-397 VSGKVIVTTPATSAA
+397 VSGKVIVTAPASPAV
-412 SHSVFIGYDAGG
+412 SHSVFLGQG
-424 ITGNLDTRAHASL
+424 TSGNLDTRAHASL
-437 SYVPSTGTLS
+437 SYIPSTGTLS
-447 ATSVSATTFTGDLVG
+447 TTAVSATTFTGDL
-462 DVTGSGAAIT
+462 
-472 SLNASNIITGTISDA
+472 
-487 RLPNTITSSIT
+487 
-498 GNVNGDLTGDVT
+498 TGDVT
-510 GSIAGATA
+510 GAIAGTTA
-518 AMTGAVTGGS
+518 NMSGTVTGDTLTDGTVSINNGAITGAQNITSLATITGSVVT
-528 LSDGTLTIDSGAI
+528 DGTAQITSGAI
-541 TSATNITAS
+541 TGATNITA
-550 GTLNA
+550 T
-555 GTVTDG
+555 
-561 TASLSSGALA
+561 
-571 GATTG
+571 
-576 NFSGTVTATLFSGVA
+576 GTVTANLFSGVA
-591 TQARYA
+591 TAARYA

-630 DTEVFGVISTDPA
+630 DTEVFGVISTAPA

-657 QGRVPVKVIGKVEKG
+657 QGRVPVKVIGKVSKG

-685 AADVST
+685 AVDENT
-691 PLQAIIGRSLENKTD
+691 PIQAIIGRSLENKTD
-706 GNEGVVEAV
+706 GDQGVVEAV
-715 IGVK
+715 IGIK